1 MTIMTSRFF
10 ILPIA
15 AAAAAVIL
23 LIVLSKKLKIV
34 LLVLMALFFCVFGCA
49 EAKVI
54 KAARGNAEPGADY
67 VIVLGC
73 AVYGTTPSL
82 AMRERCAAAADYLLA
97 NPGCTAIVSGG
108 RGAGEDITEA
118 EAMSRLLAGAGID
131 SGRIILEDRATS
143 TLENLSFSQQVSG
156 FDPAADRV
164 VICSSEYHLYRAAKS
179 SQRLF
184 GVQFETIPARPGVLV
199 DRIVNYI
206 REACGVIYLG
216 MW

>member
-1 MTIMTSRFF
+1 MTSKFF
-10 ILPIA
+10 LLPIA
-15 AAAAAVIL
+15 ALAAAVIL
-23 LIVLSKKLKIV
+23 LIVLPKKLKIV
-34 LLVLMALFFCVFGCA
+34 LLVLIAMFFCVFGAA
-49 EAKVI
+49 EARVV
-54 KAARGNAEPGADY
+54 KAAKGSAQPGADY

-73 AVYGTTPSL
+73 AVYGEVPSL
-82 AMRERCAAAADYLLA
+82 AMQERCAAAAAYLRA

-118 EAMSRLLAGAGID
+118 EAMSRLLAGAGIEPE
-131 SGRIILEDRATS
+131 RILLEDRATS
-143 TLENLSFSQQVSG
+143 TLENLEYSQSLAG
-156 FDPAADRV
+156 FDPKSERV

-179 SQRLF
+179 AERLF
-184 GVQFETIPARPGVLV
+184 GAPVETIPARPGVLF